1 MSSVEEH
8 ALAACSRLADECAA
22 ILQRCLVSAI
32 LHGSLTQDDF
42 RPGLSDIDLL
52 LIVDRALTS
61 GQVDGLVSAVDRADL
76 GPAGGVDLLVV
87 TRQAAAT
94 PGEHPDRELMV
105 GRWPGS
111 DDQLEVAGREKQVS
125 DLWPE
130 LSEIRANG
138 RALMGPGPGEVIGEV
153 PGHRVRANSVG
164 WLRTWLKLTDDDKN
178 AVHMVLTACR
188 MWRFELTGEHTS
200 KTAAARWAL
209 GREPSLT
216 AVDLALL
223 ARATSHPRP
232 IAPHDVEDVLRRVL
246 RDLDGDAPD

>member
-1 MSSVEEH
+1 
-8 ALAACSRLADECAA
+8 
-22 ILQRCLVSAI
+22 
-32 LHGSLTQDDF
+32 
-42 RPGLSDIDLL
+42 
-52 LIVDRALTS
+52 
-61 GQVDGLVSAVDRADL
+61 
-76 GPAGGVDLLVV
+76 
-87 TRQAAAT
+87 
-94 PGEHPDRELMV
+94 
-105 GRWPGS
+105 
-111 DDQLEVAGREKQVS
+111 
-125 DLWPE
+125 
-130 LSEIRANG
+130 
-138 RALMGPGPGEVIGEV
+138 MGPGPGEVIGEV